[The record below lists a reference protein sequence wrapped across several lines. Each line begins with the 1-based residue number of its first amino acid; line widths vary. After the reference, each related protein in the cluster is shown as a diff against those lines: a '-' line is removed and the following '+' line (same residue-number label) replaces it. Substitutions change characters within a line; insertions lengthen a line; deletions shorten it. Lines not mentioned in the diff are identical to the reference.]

1 MVHFRSRGIGL
12 EQCIQLMKNSRNGT
26 IWFHGER
33 EKNTK
38 LFFYHYLM
46 LQQQVNLNKTRRKRI
61 MKTTFAKIINISLI
75 SVACLLALSSCYI
88 RKIDYGKMVTE
99 EVSVDSFDTIDI
111 RGAGTVYISQGK
123 KYSLKFK
130 GEEKRLDVLS
140 FVNPQNRLVID
151 MKNLIQHIGFFDLE
165 PSDKVTQ
172 SIDIYITTPTLSKL
186 SWNNSATVILSDSFK
201 LDKLSIDAPSGGNL
215 KINKMSINQLEVSMA
230 DRGAID
236 VKSLTAKKVI
246 FDTYG
251 DIGLG
256 VNFYRTDTAII
267 SAKVEPKINTT
278 GTTRLP
284 LTMVT
289 EKGAIIKDKTT
300 RIK

>member
-1 MVHFRSRGIGL
+1 
-12 EQCIQLMKNSRNGT
+12 
-26 IWFHGER
+26 
-33 EKNTK
+33 
-38 LFFYHYLM
+38 
-46 LQQQVNLNKTRRKRI
+46 
-61 MKTTFAKIINISLI
+61 MKTTFAKIINIGLI
-75 SVACLLALSSCYI
+75 SVACLLALNSCYI

-99 EVSVDSFDTIDI
+99 EASVDSFDTIDI

-151 MKNLIQHIGFFDLE
+151 MKNLIQHIGFFDLK
-165 PSDKVTQ
+165 PSDRVTQ
-172 SIDIYITTPTLSKL
+172 GIDIYITTPTLSKL

-201 LDKLSIDAPSGGNL
+201 LNTLSIEAPAGGNL
-215 KINKMSINQLEVSMA
+215 KINKMNVNQLKVSMKNA
-230 DRGAID
+230 GAIG
-236 VKSLTAKKVI
+236 VKSLTAKKAD
-246 FDTYG
+246 FDTNG

-256 VNFYRTDTAII
+256 VNLYRTDTAII
-267 SAKVEPKINTT
+267 STMGKGKANIT

-284 LTMVT
+284 LIMIARESSV
-289 EKGAIIKDKTT
+289 INDKTT

>member
-1 MVHFRSRGIGL
+1 
-12 EQCIQLMKNSRNGT
+12 
-26 IWFHGER
+26 
-33 EKNTK
+33 
-38 LFFYHYLM
+38 
-46 LQQQVNLNKTRRKRI
+46 

-75 SVACLLALSSCYI
+75 SVACLLALNSCYI

-99 EVSVDSFDTIDI
+99 EASVDSFDTIDI

-201 LDKLSIDAPSGGNL
+201 LNTLSIEAPAGGNL
-215 KINKMSINQLEVSMA
+215 KINKMNVNQLKVSMKNA
-230 DRGAID
+230 GAIG
-236 VKSLTAKKVI
+236 VKSLTAKKAD
-246 FDTYG
+246 FDTNG

-256 VNFYRTDTAII
+256 VNLYRTDTAII
-267 SAKVEPKINTT
+267 STMGKAKANIT

-284 LTMVT
+284 LIMIARESSV
-289 EKGAIIKDKTT
+289 INDKTT

>member
-1 MVHFRSRGIGL
+1 
-12 EQCIQLMKNSRNGT
+12 MKR
-26 IWFHGER
+26 
-33 EKNTK
+33 
-38 LFFYHYLM
+38 
-46 LQQQVNLNKTRRKRI
+46 
-61 MKTTFAKIINISLI
+61 TFAKIINISLI

-99 EVSVDSFDTIDI
+99 EASVDSFDTIDI

-140 FVNPQNRLVID
+140 FVNPQNKLVID

-201 LDKLSIDAPSGGNL
+201 LNTLSIEAPAGGNL
-215 KINKMSINQLEVSMA
+215 KINKMNVNQLKVSMKNA
-230 DRGAID
+230 GAIG
-236 VKSLTAKKVI
+236 VKSLTAKKAD
-246 FDTYG
+246 FDTNG

-256 VNFYRTDTAII
+256 VNLYRTDTAII
-267 SAKVEPKINTT
+267 STMGKGKANIT

-284 LTMVT
+284 LIMIARESSV
-289 EKGAIIKDKTT
+289 INDKTT

>member
-1 MVHFRSRGIGL
+1 
-12 EQCIQLMKNSRNGT
+12 
-26 IWFHGER
+26 
-33 EKNTK
+33 
-38 LFFYHYLM
+38 
-46 LQQQVNLNKTRRKRI
+46 
-61 MKTTFAKIINISLI
+61 MKTTFAKIINIGLI
-75 SVACLLALSSCYI
+75 SVACLLALNSCYI

-99 EVSVDSFDTIDI
+99 EASVDSFDTIDI

-140 FVNPQNRLVID
+140 FVNPQNKLVID

-201 LDKLSIDAPSGGNL
+201 LNTLSIEAPAGGNL
-215 KINKMSINQLEVSMA
+215 KINKMNVNQLKVSMKNA
-230 DRGAID
+230 GAIG
-236 VKSLTAKKVI
+236 VKSLTAKKAD
-246 FDTYG
+246 FDTNG

-256 VNFYRTDTAII
+256 VNLYRTDTAII
-267 SAKVEPKINTT
+267 STMGKGKANIT

-284 LTMVT
+284 LIMIARESSV
-289 EKGAIIKDKTT
+289 INDKTT

>member
-1 MVHFRSRGIGL
+1 
-12 EQCIQLMKNSRNGT
+12 
-26 IWFHGER
+26 
-33 EKNTK
+33 
-38 LFFYHYLM
+38 
-46 LQQQVNLNKTRRKRI
+46 

-75 SVACLLALSSCYI
+75 SVACLLALNSCYI

-99 EVSVDSFDTIDI
+99 EASVDSFDTIDI

-151 MKNLIQHIGFFDLE
+151 MKNLIQHIGFFDLK
-165 PSDKVTQ
+165 PSDRVTQ
-172 SIDIYITTPTLSKL
+172 GIDIYITTPTLSKL

-201 LDKLSIDAPSGGNL
+201 LNTLSIEVPAGGNL
-215 KINKMSINQLEVSMA
+215 KINKMNVNQLKVSMKNA
-230 DRGAID
+230 GAIG
-236 VKSLTAKKVI
+236 VKSLTAKKAD
-246 FDTYG
+246 FDTNG

-267 SAKVEPKINTT
+267 STMGKGKANIT

-284 LTMVT
+284 LKMIARESSV
-289 EKGAIIKDKTT
+289 INDKTT

>member
-1 MVHFRSRGIGL
+1 
-12 EQCIQLMKNSRNGT
+12 
-26 IWFHGER
+26 
-33 EKNTK
+33 
-38 LFFYHYLM
+38 
-46 LQQQVNLNKTRRKRI
+46 
-61 MKTTFAKIINISLI
+61 
-75 SVACLLALSSCYI
+75 
-88 RKIDYGKMVTE
+88 MVTE
-99 EVSVDSFDTIDI
+99 EASVDSFDTIDI

-201 LDKLSIDAPSGGNL
+201 LNTLSIEAPAGGNL
-215 KINKMSINQLEVSMA
+215 KINKMNVNQLKVSMKNA
-230 DRGAID
+230 GAIG
-236 VKSLTAKKVI
+236 VKSLTAKKAD
-246 FDTYG
+246 FDTNG

-256 VNFYRTDTAII
+256 VNLYRTDTAII
-267 SAKVEPKINTT
+267 STMGKGKANIT

-284 LTMVT
+284 LIMIARESSV
-289 EKGAIIKDKTT
+289 INDKTT

>member
-1 MVHFRSRGIGL
+1 
-12 EQCIQLMKNSRNGT
+12 
-26 IWFHGER
+26 
-33 EKNTK
+33 
-38 LFFYHYLM
+38 
-46 LQQQVNLNKTRRKRI
+46 

-75 SVACLLALSSCYI
+75 SVACLLALNSCYI

-99 EVSVDSFDTIDI
+99 EPSVDSFDTIDI

-130 GEEKRLDVLS
+130 GEEERLDVLS
-140 FVNPQNRLVID
+140 FVNPQNKLVID
-151 MKNLIQHIGFFDLE
+151 MKNLIHHIGFFNVR
-165 PSDKVTQ
+165 PSDRVTQ

-201 LDKLSIDAPSGGNL
+201 LDKLSIDAPLGGNL
-215 KINKMSINQLEVSMA
+215 KINKMNINQLEVSMVGF
-230 DRGAID
+230 GAVD

-267 SAKVEPKINTT
+267 SAKGEPNINNTLT
-278 GTTRLP
+278 NRLH
-284 LTMVT
+284 LSIVRK
-289 EKGAIIKDKTT
+289 KGGVI
-300 RIK
+300 

>member
-1 MVHFRSRGIGL
+1 
-12 EQCIQLMKNSRNGT
+12 
-26 IWFHGER
+26 
-33 EKNTK
+33 
-38 LFFYHYLM
+38 
-46 LQQQVNLNKTRRKRI
+46 
-61 MKTTFAKIINISLI
+61 MKTTFAKIINLSL
-75 SVACLLALSSCYI
+75 VFAACLLIFSSCII
-88 RKIDYGKMVTE
+88 RKIDYGKIVTE
-99 EVSVDSFDTIDI
+99 EVPVDSFDTIDV
-111 RGAGTVYISQGK
+111 RGAGTVYISQGE

-130 GEEKRLDVLS
+130 GQKKRLDVFS
-140 FVNPQNRLVID
+140 FVNLQNKLVID
-151 MKNLIQHIGFFDLE
+151 MKNLKKNMVLFLLP
-165 PSDKVTQ
+165 PSDRVTK
-172 SIDIYITTPTLSKL
+172 SIDIYITTPTLSSL
-186 SWNNSATVILSDSFK
+186 RWNNSATVILSDSFK
-201 LDKLSIDAPSGGNL
+201 LNTLSIEAPAGGNL
-215 KINKMSINQLEVSMA
+215 KINKMNINQLEVSMA

-278 GTTRLP
+278 GTTCLP

-289 EKGAIIKDKTT
+289 EKGAFIKDKTT

>member
-1 MVHFRSRGIGL
+1 
-12 EQCIQLMKNSRNGT
+12 
-26 IWFHGER
+26 
-33 EKNTK
+33 
-38 LFFYHYLM
+38 
-46 LQQQVNLNKTRRKRI
+46 
-61 MKTTFAKIINISLI
+61 MKTTFAKIINIGLI
-75 SVACLLALSSCYI
+75 SVACLLALNSCYI

-99 EVSVDSFDTIDI
+99 EASVDSFDTIDI

-151 MKNLIQHIGFFDLE
+151 MKNLIQHIGFFDLK
-165 PSDKVTQ
+165 PSDRVTEG
-172 SIDIYITTPTLSKL
+172 IDIYITTPTLSKL

-201 LDKLSIDAPSGGNL
+201 LDKLSIEAPAGGNL
-215 KINKMSINQLEVSMA
+215 KINKMNVNQLKVSMKNA
-230 DRGAID
+230 GTIG
-236 VKSLTAKKVI
+236 VKSLTAKKAD
-246 FDTYG
+246 FDTNG

-267 SAKVEPKINTT
+267 STMGKAKANIT

-284 LTMVT
+284 LKRIARESSV
-289 EKGAIIKDKTT
+289 INDKTT

>member
-1 MVHFRSRGIGL
+1 
-12 EQCIQLMKNSRNGT
+12 
-26 IWFHGER
+26 
-33 EKNTK
+33 
-38 LFFYHYLM
+38 
-46 LQQQVNLNKTRRKRI
+46 

-75 SVACLLALSSCYI
+75 SVACLLALNSCYI

-99 EVSVDSFDTIDI
+99 EASVDSFDTIDI

-140 FVNPQNRLVID
+140 FVNPQNKLVID
-151 MKNLIQHIGFFDLE
+151 MKNLIQHIGFFDLK
-165 PSDKVTQ
+165 PSDRVTQ

-201 LDKLSIDAPSGGNL
+201 LDKLSIEAPAGGNL
-215 KINKMSINQLEVSMA
+215 KINKMNVNQLKVSMKNA
-230 DRGAID
+230 GAIG
-236 VKSLTAKKVI
+236 VKSLTAKKAD
-246 FDTYG
+246 FDTNG

-256 VNFYRTDTAII
+256 VNLYRTDTAII
-267 SAKVEPKINTT
+267 STMGKGKANIT

-284 LTMVT
+284 LIMIARESSV
-289 EKGAIIKDKTT
+289 INDKTT

>member
-1 MVHFRSRGIGL
+1 M
-12 EQCIQLMKNSRNGT
+12 
-26 IWFHGER
+26 
-33 EKNTK
+33 
-38 LFFYHYLM
+38 
-46 LQQQVNLNKTRRKRI
+46 KRI
-61 MKTTFAKIINISLI
+61 FAKIINISLI
-75 SVACLLALSSCYI
+75 SVACLLTLSSCYI

-99 EVSVDSFDTIDI
+99 EASVDSFDTIDI

-201 LDKLSIDAPSGGNL
+201 LNTLSIEAPAGGNL
-215 KINKMSINQLEVSMA
+215 KINKMNVNQLKVSMKNA
-230 DRGAID
+230 GAIG
-236 VKSLTAKKVI
+236 VKSLTAKKAD
-246 FDTYG
+246 FDTNG

-256 VNFYRTDTAII
+256 VNLYRTDTAII
-267 SAKVEPKINTT
+267 STMGKGKANIT

-284 LTMVT
+284 LIMIARESSV
-289 EKGAIIKDKTT
+289 INDKTT

>member
-1 MVHFRSRGIGL
+1 
-12 EQCIQLMKNSRNGT
+12 
-26 IWFHGER
+26 
-33 EKNTK
+33 
-38 LFFYHYLM
+38 
-46 LQQQVNLNKTRRKRI
+46 

-75 SVACLLALSSCYI
+75 SVACLLALNSCYI

-99 EVSVDSFDTIDI
+99 EASVDSFDTIDI

-151 MKNLIQHIGFFDLE
+151 MKNLIQHIGFFDLK
-165 PSDKVTQ
+165 PSDRVTQ
-172 SIDIYITTPTLSKL
+172 GIDIYITTPTLSKL

-201 LDKLSIDAPSGGNL
+201 LNTLSIEAPAGGNL
-215 KINKMSINQLEVSMA
+215 KINKMNVNQLKVSMKNA
-230 DRGAID
+230 GAIG
-236 VKSLTAKKVI
+236 VKSLTAKKAD
-246 FDTYG
+246 FDTNG

-256 VNFYRTDTAII
+256 VNLYRTDTAII
-267 SAKVEPKINTT
+267 STMGKAKANIT

-284 LTMVT
+284 LIMIARESSV
-289 EKGAIIKDKTT
+289 INDKTT

>member
-1 MVHFRSRGIGL
+1 
-12 EQCIQLMKNSRNGT
+12 MKR
-26 IWFHGER
+26 
-33 EKNTK
+33 
-38 LFFYHYLM
+38 
-46 LQQQVNLNKTRRKRI
+46 
-61 MKTTFAKIINISLI
+61 TFAKIINISLI

-99 EVSVDSFDTIDI
+99 EASVDSFDTIDI

-140 FVNPQNRLVID
+140 FVNPHNRLVID

-201 LDKLSIDAPSGGNL
+201 LNTLSIEAPAGGNL
-215 KINKMSINQLEVSMA
+215 KINKMNVNQLKVSMKNA
-230 DRGAID
+230 GAIG
-236 VKSLTAKKVI
+236 VKSLTAKKAD
-246 FDTYG
+246 FDTNG

-256 VNFYRTDTAII
+256 VNLYRTDTAII
-267 SAKVEPKINTT
+267 STMGKGKANIT

-284 LTMVT
+284 LIMIARESSV
-289 EKGAIIKDKTT
+289 INDKTT

>member
-1 MVHFRSRGIGL
+1 
-12 EQCIQLMKNSRNGT
+12 
-26 IWFHGER
+26 
-33 EKNTK
+33 
-38 LFFYHYLM
+38 
-46 LQQQVNLNKTRRKRI
+46 

-75 SVACLLALSSCYI
+75 SVACLLALNSCYI

-99 EVSVDSFDTIDI
+99 EASVDSFDTIDI

-140 FVNPQNRLVID
+140 FVNPQNKLVID
-151 MKNLIQHIGFFDLE
+151 MKNLIQHIGFFDLK
-165 PSDKVTQ
+165 PSDRVTQ

-201 LDKLSIDAPSGGNL
+201 LDKLSIEAPAGGNL
-215 KINKMSINQLEVSMA
+215 KINKMNVNQLKVSMKNA
-230 DRGAID
+230 GAIG
-236 VKSLTAKKVI
+236 VKSLTAKKAD
-246 FDTYG
+246 FDTKG

-256 VNFYRTDTAII
+256 VNLYRTDTAII
-267 SAKVEPKINTT
+267 STMGKGKANIT

-284 LTMVT
+284 LIMIARESSV
-289 EKGAIIKDKTT
+289 INDKTT

>member
-1 MVHFRSRGIGL
+1 
-12 EQCIQLMKNSRNGT
+12 
-26 IWFHGER
+26 
-33 EKNTK
+33 
-38 LFFYHYLM
+38 
-46 LQQQVNLNKTRRKRI
+46 

-75 SVACLLALSSCYI
+75 SVACLLALNSCYI

-99 EVSVDSFDTIDI
+99 EASVDSFDTIDI

-201 LDKLSIDAPSGGNL
+201 LNTLSIEAPAGGNL
-215 KINKMSINQLEVSMA
+215 KINKMNVNQLKVSMKNA
-230 DRGAID
+230 GAIG
-236 VKSLTAKKVI
+236 VKSLTAKKAD
-246 FDTYG
+246 FDTNG

-256 VNFYRTDTAII
+256 VNLYRTDTAII
-267 SAKVEPKINTT
+267 STMGKGKANIT

-284 LTMVT
+284 LIMIARESSV
-289 EKGAIIKDKTT
+289 INDKTT

>member
-1 MVHFRSRGIGL
+1 
-12 EQCIQLMKNSRNGT
+12 
-26 IWFHGER
+26 
-33 EKNTK
+33 
-38 LFFYHYLM
+38 
-46 LQQQVNLNKTRRKRI
+46 

-75 SVACLLALSSCYI
+75 SVACLLALNSCYI

-99 EVSVDSFDTIDI
+99 EASVDSFDTIDI

-151 MKNLIQHIGFFDLE
+151 MKNLIQHIGFFDLK
-165 PSDKVTQ
+165 PSDRVTQ
-172 SIDIYITTPTLSKL
+172 GIDIYITTPTLSKL

-201 LDKLSIDAPSGGNL
+201 LNTLSIEAPAGGNL
-215 KINKMSINQLEVSMA
+215 KINKMNVNQLKVSMKNA
-230 DRGAID
+230 GAIG
-236 VKSLTAKKVI
+236 VKSLTAKKAD
-246 FDTYG
+246 FDTNG

-267 SAKVEPKINTT
+267 STMGKGKANIT

-284 LTMVT
+284 LKMIARESSV
-289 EKGAIIKDKTT
+289 INDKTT

>member
-1 MVHFRSRGIGL
+1 
-12 EQCIQLMKNSRNGT
+12 
-26 IWFHGER
+26 
-33 EKNTK
+33 
-38 LFFYHYLM
+38 
-46 LQQQVNLNKTRRKRI
+46 

-75 SVACLLALSSCYI
+75 SVACLLALNSCYI
-88 RKIDYGKMVTE
+88 RKIDYGKIVTE
-99 EVSVDSFDTIDI
+99 EVPVDSFDTIDV
-111 RGAGTVYISQGK
+111 RGAGTVYISQGE

-130 GEEKRLDVLS
+130 GQKKRLDVFS
-140 FVNPQNRLVID
+140 FVNLQNKLVID
-151 MKNLIQHIGFFDLE
+151 MKNLKKNMVLLFIP
-165 PSDKVTQ
+165 PSDRITK

-186 SWNNSATVILSDSFK
+186 TWNNSATVILSDSFK
-201 LDKLSIDAPSGGNL
+201 LNTLSIEAPAGGNL
-215 KINKMSINQLEVSMA
+215 KINKMNINQLEVSMA

-289 EKGAIIKDKTT
+289 AKGAIIKDKTT

>member
-1 MVHFRSRGIGL
+1 M
-12 EQCIQLMKNSRNGT
+12 
-26 IWFHGER
+26 
-33 EKNTK
+33 
-38 LFFYHYLM
+38 
-46 LQQQVNLNKTRRKRI
+46 KRI
-61 MKTTFAKIINISLI
+61 FAKIINISLI
-75 SVACLLALSSCYI
+75 SVACLLALNSCYI

-99 EVSVDSFDTIDI
+99 EASVDSFDTIDI

-201 LDKLSIDAPSGGNL
+201 LNTLSIEAPAGGNL
-215 KINKMSINQLEVSMA
+215 KINKMNVNQLKVSMKNA
-230 DRGAID
+230 GAIG
-236 VKSLTAKKVI
+236 VKSLTAKKAD
-246 FDTYG
+246 FDTNG

-256 VNFYRTDTAII
+256 VNLYRTDTAII
-267 SAKVEPKINTT
+267 STMGKGKANIT

-284 LTMVT
+284 LIMIARESSV
-289 EKGAIIKDKTT
+289 INDKTT

>member
-1 MVHFRSRGIGL
+1 
-12 EQCIQLMKNSRNGT
+12 MKR
-26 IWFHGER
+26 
-33 EKNTK
+33 
-38 LFFYHYLM
+38 
-46 LQQQVNLNKTRRKRI
+46 
-61 MKTTFAKIINISLI
+61 TFAKIINISLI

-99 EVSVDSFDTIDI
+99 EASVDSFDTIDI

-151 MKNLIQHIGFFDLE
+151 MKNLKKNMVLLFIP
-165 PSDKVTQ
+165 PSDRITK

-186 SWNNSATVILSDSFK
+186 TWNNSATVILSDSFK
-201 LDKLSIDAPSGGNL
+201 LNTLSIEAPAGGNL
-215 KINKMSINQLEVSMA
+215 KINKMNVNQLKVSMKNA
-230 DRGAID
+230 GTIG
-236 VKSLTAKKVI
+236 VKSLTAKKAD
-246 FDTYG
+246 FDTNG

-267 SAKVEPKINTT
+267 STMGKGKANII

-284 LTMVT
+284 LKMIARESSV
-289 EKGAIIKDKTT
+289 INDKTT

>member
-1 MVHFRSRGIGL
+1 M
-12 EQCIQLMKNSRNGT
+12 
-26 IWFHGER
+26 
-33 EKNTK
+33 
-38 LFFYHYLM
+38 
-46 LQQQVNLNKTRRKRI
+46 KRI
-61 MKTTFAKIINISLI
+61 FAKIINISLI

-99 EVSVDSFDTIDI
+99 EASVDSFDTIDI

-201 LDKLSIDAPSGGNL
+201 LNTLSIEAPAGGNL
-215 KINKMSINQLEVSMA
+215 KINKMNVNQLKVSMKNA
-230 DRGAID
+230 GAIG
-236 VKSLTAKKVI
+236 VKSLTAKKAD
-246 FDTYG
+246 FDTNG

-256 VNFYRTDTAII
+256 VNLYRTDTAII
-267 SAKVEPKINTT
+267 STMGKGKANII

-284 LTMVT
+284 LIMIARESSV
-289 EKGAIIKDKTT
+289 INDKTT

>member
-1 MVHFRSRGIGL
+1 M
-12 EQCIQLMKNSRNGT
+12 
-26 IWFHGER
+26 
-33 EKNTK
+33 
-38 LFFYHYLM
+38 
-46 LQQQVNLNKTRRKRI
+46 KRI
-61 MKTTFAKIINISLI
+61 FAKIINISLI
-75 SVACLLALSSCYI
+75 SVACLLALNSCYI

-99 EVSVDSFDTIDI
+99 EASVDSFDTIDI

-151 MKNLIQHIGFFDLE
+151 MKNLIQHIGFFDLK
-165 PSDKVTQ
+165 PSDRVTQ
-172 SIDIYITTPTLSKL
+172 GIDIYITTPTLSKL

-201 LDKLSIDAPSGGNL
+201 LDKLSIEAPAGGNL
-215 KINKMSINQLEVSMA
+215 KINKMNVNQLKVSMKNA
-230 DRGAID
+230 GAIG
-236 VKSLTAKKVI
+236 VKSLTAKKAD
-246 FDTYG
+246 FDTNG

-256 VNFYRTDTAII
+256 VNLYRTDTAII
-267 SAKVEPKINTT
+267 STMGKGKANIT

-284 LTMVT
+284 LIMIARESSV
-289 EKGAIIKDKTT
+289 INDKTT

>member
-1 MVHFRSRGIGL
+1 M
-12 EQCIQLMKNSRNGT
+12 
-26 IWFHGER
+26 
-33 EKNTK
+33 
-38 LFFYHYLM
+38 
-46 LQQQVNLNKTRRKRI
+46 KRI
-61 MKTTFAKIINISLI
+61 FAKIINISLI

-99 EVSVDSFDTIDI
+99 EASVDSFDTIDI

-201 LDKLSIDAPSGGNL
+201 LNTLSIEAPAGGNL
-215 KINKMSINQLEVSMA
+215 KINKMNVNQLKVSMKNA
-230 DRGAID
+230 GAIG
-236 VKSLTAKKVI
+236 VKSLTAKKAD
-246 FDTYG
+246 FDTNG

-256 VNFYRTDTAII
+256 VNLYRTDTAII
-267 SAKVEPKINTT
+267 STMGKGKANIT

-284 LTMVT
+284 LKMIARESSV
-289 EKGAIIKDKTT
+289 INDKTT

>member
-1 MVHFRSRGIGL
+1 
-12 EQCIQLMKNSRNGT
+12 
-26 IWFHGER
+26 
-33 EKNTK
+33 
-38 LFFYHYLM
+38 
-46 LQQQVNLNKTRRKRI
+46 

-75 SVACLLALSSCYI
+75 SVACLLALNSCYI
-88 RKIDYGKMVTE
+88 RKIDYGKVVTE
-99 EVSVDSFDTIDI
+99 EVPVDSFDTIDV
-111 RGAGTVYISQGK
+111 RGAGTVYISQGE

-130 GEEKRLDVLS
+130 GQKKRLDVLS
-140 FVNPQNRLVID
+140 FVNPQNKLVID
-151 MKNLIQHIGFFDLE
+151 MKNLIHHIGFFNVR
-165 PSDKVTQ
+165 PSDRVTQ

-186 SWNNSATVILSDSFK
+186 TWNNSATVILSDSFK
-201 LDKLSIDAPSGGNL
+201 LDKLSIDAPLGGNL
-215 KINKMSINQLEVSMA
+215 KINKMNINQLEVSMMGL
-230 DRGAID
+230 GAVD

-246 FDTYG
+246 FDTDG

-267 SAKVEPKINTT
+267 SAKGEPKINTT

-289 EKGAIIKDKTT
+289 KKGAVIKDKTT

>member
-1 MVHFRSRGIGL
+1 
-12 EQCIQLMKNSRNGT
+12 
-26 IWFHGER
+26 
-33 EKNTK
+33 
-38 LFFYHYLM
+38 
-46 LQQQVNLNKTRRKRI
+46 

-75 SVACLLALSSCYI
+75 SVACLLALNSCYI
-88 RKIDYGKMVTE
+88 RKIDYGKIVTE
-99 EVSVDSFDTIDI
+99 EVPVDSFDTIDV
-111 RGAGTVYISQGK
+111 RGAGTVYISQGE

-130 GEEKRLDVLS
+130 GQKKRLDVFS
-140 FVNPQNRLVID
+140 FVNLQNKLVID
-151 MKNLIQHIGFFDLE
+151 MKNLKKNMVLFLLP
-165 PSDKVTQ
+165 PSDRVTK
-172 SIDIYITTPTLSKL
+172 SIDIYITTPTLSSL
-186 SWNNSATVILSDSFK
+186 RWNNSATVILSDSFK
-201 LDKLSIDAPSGGNL
+201 LNTLSIEAPAGGNL
-215 KINKMSINQLEVSMA
+215 KINKMNINQLEVSMA

-289 EKGAIIKDKTT
+289 VKGAVIKDKTT

>member
-1 MVHFRSRGIGL
+1 
-12 EQCIQLMKNSRNGT
+12 
-26 IWFHGER
+26 
-33 EKNTK
+33 
-38 LFFYHYLM
+38 
-46 LQQQVNLNKTRRKRI
+46 

-75 SVACLLALSSCYI
+75 SVACLLALNSCYI

-99 EVSVDSFDTIDI
+99 EASVDSFDTIDI

-140 FVNPQNRLVID
+140 FVNPQNKLVID
-151 MKNLIQHIGFFDLE
+151 MKNLIHHIGFFNVR
-165 PSDKVTQ
+165 PSDRVTQ

-201 LDKLSIDAPSGGNL
+201 LNTLSIEAPAGGNL
-215 KINKMSINQLEVSMA
+215 KINKMNVNQLKVSMKNA
-230 DRGAID
+230 GAIG
-236 VKSLTAKKVI
+236 VKSLTAKKAD
-246 FDTYG
+246 FDTNG

-256 VNFYRTDTAII
+256 VNLYRTDTAII
-267 SAKVEPKINTT
+267 STMGKGKANIT

-284 LTMVT
+284 LIMIARESSV
-289 EKGAIIKDKTT
+289 INDKTT

>member
-1 MVHFRSRGIGL
+1 
-12 EQCIQLMKNSRNGT
+12 
-26 IWFHGER
+26 
-33 EKNTK
+33 
-38 LFFYHYLM
+38 
-46 LQQQVNLNKTRRKRI
+46 

-75 SVACLLALSSCYI
+75 SVACLLALNSCYI

-99 EVSVDSFDTIDI
+99 EASVDSFDTIDI

-151 MKNLIQHIGFFDLE
+151 MKNLIQHIGFFDLK
-165 PSDKVTQ
+165 PSDRVTQ
-172 SIDIYITTPTLSKL
+172 GIDIYITTPTLSKL

-201 LDKLSIDAPSGGNL
+201 LDKLSIEAPAGGNL
-215 KINKMSINQLEVSMA
+215 KINKMNVNQLKVSMKNA
-230 DRGAID
+230 GAIG
-236 VKSLTAKKVI
+236 VKSLTAKKAD
-246 FDTYG
+246 FDTNG

-256 VNFYRTDTAII
+256 VNLYRTDTAII
-267 SAKVEPKINTT
+267 STMGKAKANIT

-284 LTMVT
+284 LIMIARESSV
-289 EKGAIIKDKTT
+289 INDKTT

>member
-1 MVHFRSRGIGL
+1 
-12 EQCIQLMKNSRNGT
+12 
-26 IWFHGER
+26 
-33 EKNTK
+33 
-38 LFFYHYLM
+38 
-46 LQQQVNLNKTRRKRI
+46 

-75 SVACLLALSSCYI
+75 SVACLLALNSCYI

-99 EVSVDSFDTIDI
+99 EASVDSFDTIDI

-151 MKNLIQHIGFFDLE
+151 MKNLIQHIGFFDLK
-165 PSDKVTQ
+165 PSDRVTQ

-201 LDKLSIDAPSGGNL
+201 LNTLSIEAPAGGNL
-215 KINKMSINQLEVSMA
+215 KINKMNVNQLKVSMKNA
-230 DRGAID
+230 GAIG
-236 VKSLTAKKVI
+236 VKSLTAKKAD
-246 FDTYG
+246 FDTNG

-256 VNFYRTDTAII
+256 VNLYRTDTAII
-267 SAKVEPKINTT
+267 STMGKGKANIT

-284 LTMVT
+284 LIMIARESSV
-289 EKGAIIKDKTT
+289 INDKTT

>member
-1 MVHFRSRGIGL
+1 M
-12 EQCIQLMKNSRNGT
+12 
-26 IWFHGER
+26 
-33 EKNTK
+33 
-38 LFFYHYLM
+38 
-46 LQQQVNLNKTRRKRI
+46 KRI
-61 MKTTFAKIINISLI
+61 FAKIINIGLI
-75 SVACLLALSSCYI
+75 SVACLLALNSCYI

-99 EVSVDSFDTIDI
+99 EASVDSFDTIDI

-151 MKNLIQHIGFFDLE
+151 MKNLIQHIGFFDLK
-165 PSDKVTQ
+165 PSDRVTQ

-201 LDKLSIDAPSGGNL
+201 LDKLSIEAPAGGNL
-215 KINKMSINQLEVSMA
+215 KINKMNVNQLKVSMKNA
-230 DRGAID
+230 GAIG
-236 VKSLTAKKVI
+236 VKSLTAKKAD
-246 FDTYG
+246 FDTNG

-256 VNFYRTDTAII
+256 VNLYRTDTAII
-267 SAKVEPKINTT
+267 STMGKGKANIT

-284 LTMVT
+284 LIMIARESSV
-289 EKGAIIKDKTT
+289 INDKTT

>member
-1 MVHFRSRGIGL
+1 
-12 EQCIQLMKNSRNGT
+12 
-26 IWFHGER
+26 
-33 EKNTK
+33 
-38 LFFYHYLM
+38 
-46 LQQQVNLNKTRRKRI
+46 
-61 MKTTFAKIINISLI
+61 MKTTFAKIINIGLI
-75 SVACLLALSSCYI
+75 SVACLLALNSCYI

-99 EVSVDSFDTIDI
+99 EASVDSFDTIDI

-151 MKNLIQHIGFFDLE
+151 MKNLIQHIGFFDLK
-165 PSDKVTQ
+165 PSDRVTQ
-172 SIDIYITTPTLSKL
+172 GIDIYITTPTLSKL

-201 LDKLSIDAPSGGNL
+201 LDKLSIEAPAGGNL
-215 KINKMSINQLEVSMA
+215 KINKMNINQLKVSMKNA
-230 DRGAID
+230 GAIG
-236 VKSLTAKKVI
+236 VKSLTAKKAD
-246 FDTYG
+246 FDTNG

-256 VNFYRTDTAII
+256 VNLYRTDTAII
-267 SAKVEPKINTT
+267 STMGKAKANIT

-284 LTMVT
+284 LIMIARESSV
-289 EKGAIIKDKTT
+289 INDKTT

>member
-1 MVHFRSRGIGL
+1 
-12 EQCIQLMKNSRNGT
+12 
-26 IWFHGER
+26 
-33 EKNTK
+33 
-38 LFFYHYLM
+38 
-46 LQQQVNLNKTRRKRI
+46 

-99 EVSVDSFDTIDI
+99 EASVDSFDTIDI

-151 MKNLIQHIGFFDLE
+151 MKNLIQHIGFFDLK
-165 PSDKVTQ
+165 PSDRVTQ
-172 SIDIYITTPTLSKL
+172 SIVIYITTPTLSKL

-201 LDKLSIDAPSGGNL
+201 LNTLSIEAPAGGNL
-215 KINKMSINQLEVSMA
+215 KINKMNVNQLKVSMKNA
-230 DRGAID
+230 GAIG
-236 VKSLTAKKVI
+236 VKSLTAKKAD
-246 FDTYG
+246 FDTNG

-256 VNFYRTDTAII
+256 VNLYRTDTAII
-267 SAKVEPKINTT
+267 STMGKGKANIT

-284 LTMVT
+284 LIMIARESSV
-289 EKGAIIKDKTT
+289 INDKTT

>member
-1 MVHFRSRGIGL
+1 
-12 EQCIQLMKNSRNGT
+12 
-26 IWFHGER
+26 
-33 EKNTK
+33 
-38 LFFYHYLM
+38 
-46 LQQQVNLNKTRRKRI
+46 

-75 SVACLLALSSCYI
+75 SVACLLALNSCYI

-99 EVSVDSFDTIDI
+99 EASVDSFDTIDI

-151 MKNLIQHIGFFDLE
+151 MKNLIQHIGFFDLK
-165 PSDKVTQ
+165 PSDRVTQ
-172 SIDIYITTPTLSKL
+172 GIDIYITTPTLSKL

-201 LDKLSIDAPSGGNL
+201 LNTLSIEAPAGGNL
-215 KINKMSINQLEVSMA
+215 KINKMNVNQLKVSMKNA
-230 DRGAID
+230 GAIG
-236 VKSLTAKKVI
+236 VKSLTAKKAD
-246 FDTYG
+246 FDTNG

-256 VNFYRTDTAII
+256 VNLYRTDTAII
-267 SAKVEPKINTT
+267 STMGKGKANIT

-284 LTMVT
+284 LKMIARESSV
-289 EKGAIIKDKTT
+289 INDKTT

>member
-1 MVHFRSRGIGL
+1 
-12 EQCIQLMKNSRNGT
+12 
-26 IWFHGER
+26 
-33 EKNTK
+33 
-38 LFFYHYLM
+38 
-46 LQQQVNLNKTRRKRI
+46 
-61 MKTTFAKIINISLI
+61 MKTTFAKIINVSLI
-75 SVACLLALSSCYI
+75 SVACLNSCYI

-99 EVSVDSFDTIDI
+99 EPSVDSFDTIDI

-140 FVNPQNRLVID
+140 FVNKQNRLVID
-151 MKNLIQHIGFFDLE
+151 MKNLIQHIGFFDLK
-165 PSDKVTQ
+165 PSDRVTQ
-172 SIDIYITTPTLSKL
+172 SIVIYITTPTLSKL

-201 LDKLSIDAPSGGNL
+201 LDKLSIDAPLGGNL
-215 KINKMSINQLEVSMA
+215 KINKMNINQLEVSMVGL
-230 DRGAID
+230 GAVD

-251 DIGLG
+251 EVGLG

-267 SAKVEPKINTT
+267 SAKGEPKINTT
-278 GTTRLP
+278 GTTCLP
-284 LTMVT
+284 LIMVT
-289 EKGAIIKDKTT
+289 EKGAVIKDKTT